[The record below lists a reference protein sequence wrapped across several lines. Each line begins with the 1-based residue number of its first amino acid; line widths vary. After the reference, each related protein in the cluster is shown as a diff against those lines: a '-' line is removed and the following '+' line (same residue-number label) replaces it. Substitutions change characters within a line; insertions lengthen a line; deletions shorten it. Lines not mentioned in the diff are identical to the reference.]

1 MTVTIPTRNGRS
13 APGRQPTALE
23 LIRRADATPEA
34 SPAETSPPQHPSAGF
49 SPEQVAA
56 LAAPLD
62 RANVRQREQGRGK
75 VNYLEGWQLIAEANR
90 IFGFDGWQRQT
101 IAVRCVAQAERLI
114 GRDQKPGWG
123 VTYTARVRVTVNAGG
138 LPSLIREGT
147 GAGHGIDTD
156 LGQAHESAI
165 KEAETDAMKRALMTF
180 GNPFGLALYDK
191 QQREVTMS
199 GGAAVAAGRPPARP
213 ATAPQPNA
221 RPQPAQGP
229 ASTASAQ
236 PRTCSQAGQTSSAPG
251 DPEPAQ
257 LPLPA
262 ETIQQLH
269 STLRSLPR
277 PLLDSLTQGFR
288 RRFQVPDSAVTIADR
303 ITLQCHHDW
312 IEAFLVQHQGGR
324 NTAMAA
330 GVAMQA
336 S

>member
-1 MTVTIPTRNGRS
+1 MTVTTPTRNGRS
-13 APGRQPTALE
+13 APSRPPTALE
-23 LIRRADATPEA
+23 LIRRADATPEPL
-34 SPAETSPPQHPSAGF
+34 PAEATPSPQHSQGF

-191 QQREVTMS
+191 QQREVTGAS
-199 GGAAVAAGRPPARP
+199 GAPTSSVRPAARP
-213 ATAPQPNA
+213 AAAQSPNG
-221 RPQPAQGP
+221 RPQPTQGP
-229 ASTASAQ
+229 
-236 PRTCSQAGQTSSAPG
+236 PP
-251 DPEPAQ
+251 
-257 LPLPA
+257 
-262 ETIQQLH
+262 
-269 STLRSLPR
+269 
-277 PLLDSLTQGFR
+277 
-288 RRFQVPDSAVTIADR
+288 
-303 ITLQCHHDW
+303 
-312 IEAFLVQHQGGR
+312 
-324 NTAMAA
+324 
-330 GVAMQA
+330 
-336 S
+336 

>member
-1 MTVTIPTRNGRS
+1 MIVTTPTRNGRS

-23 LIRRADATPEA
+23 LIRRADATPEPL
-34 SPAETSPPQHPSAGF
+34 PAETSPPQAPLPGF

-114 GRDQKPGWG
+114 GRDQKTGWG

-191 QQREVTMS
+191 QQREVTGS
-199 GGAAVAAGRPPARP
+199 GGVPAPAGRQAARP
-213 ATAPQPNA
+213 ATAPQP
-221 RPQPAQGP
+221 AQGP
-229 ASTASAQ
+229 TPSASTQ
-236 PRTCSQAGQTSSAPG
+236 PRAVSPAAQASGA
-251 DPEPAQ
+251 PEPAQ
-257 LPLPA
+257 APLSA
-262 ETIQQLH
+262 DTIQHLH

-277 PLLDSLTQGFR
+277 PMLDSLTQGFR

-312 IEAFLVQHQGGR
+312 IEAFLVSHR
-324 NTAMAA
+324 E
-330 GVAMQA
+330 VR
-336 S
+336 